1 MALGEIRRHTIAM
14 YNEMISYYK
23 ANIDKISKYG
33 RTIITKELIDKME
46 ERRSKLSKGY
56 KERWER

>member
-23 ANIDKISKYG
+23 ISKYG
-33 RTIITKELIDKME
+33 RTIITQELIDKME

-56 KERWER
+56 NERWER

>member
-1 MALGEIRRHTIAM
+1 MVPNNVKKHIISM
-14 YNEMISYYK
+14 YNKMISYYK

-33 RTIITKELIDKME
+33 RTIITQELIDKME

-56 KERWER
+56 NERWER

>member
-1 MALGEIRRHTIAM
+1 MVPNNVRKYTLSM

-33 RTIITKELIDKME
+33 RTIITQELINKME
-46 ERRSKLSKGY
+46 ERRSQLSKGY
-56 KERWER
+56 EERWVR

>member
-1 MALGEIRRHTIAM
+1 MVPNNVKKYTIAM
-14 YNEMISYYK
+14 YNKMISYYK

-56 KERWER
+56 NERWER

>member
-1 MALGEIRRHTIAM
+1 MVPNNVKKHIISM
-14 YNEMISYYK
+14 YNKMISYYK

-46 ERRSKLSKGY
+46 ERRSQLSKGY

>member
-1 MALGEIRRHTIAM
+1 MVPNNVKKHIISM
-14 YNEMISYYK
+14 YNKMISYYK

-56 KERWER
+56 NERWER

>member
-1 MALGEIRRHTIAM
+1 M
-14 YNEMISYYK
+14 YNKMISYYK

-56 KERWER
+56 NERWER

>member
-1 MALGEIRRHTIAM
+1 MVPNNVRKYTLSM

-33 RTIITKELIDKME
+33 RTIITQELINKIE
-46 ERRSKLSKGY
+46 ERRSQLSKGY
-56 KERWER
+56 EERWVR

>member
-33 RTIITKELIDKME
+33 TTAFVEGKLFKEENDNVQE
-46 ERRSKLSKGY
+46 E
-56 KERWER
+56 